1 MQMWGVGAHVHSN
14 MHEVN
19 CTATHCSR
27 CCGQGDEM
35 AAEVEPF
42 CQQNLVN
49 ALGGCCGSRPE
60 HIAAIVGMGGGYPAR
75 PKHGVCFF
83 LAT

>member
-1 MQMWGVGAHVHSN
+1 
-14 MHEVN
+14 
-19 CTATHCSR
+19 
-27 CCGQGDEM
+27 M

-60 HIAAIVGMGGGYPAR
+60 HIAAIVGMGSGYPAR
-75 PKHGVCFF
+75 PKHGVCFL